1 MGGVMEMQKTKEN
14 KEIPISTKVPIC
26 EKVTLSLEEASEYSN
41 IGMNKLYEMT
51 NAPMCPFVLFLG
63 TRKRLIK
70 RKAFEKYLESSV
82 SI

>member
-1 MGGVMEMQKTKEN
+1 MGRQKTEN
-14 KEIPISTKVPIC
+14 VKSPSSIKIPVC
-26 EKVTLSLEEASEYSN
+26 EKVMLSMEEASEYSN

-70 RKAFEKYLESSV
+70 RKAFEKYLESRV